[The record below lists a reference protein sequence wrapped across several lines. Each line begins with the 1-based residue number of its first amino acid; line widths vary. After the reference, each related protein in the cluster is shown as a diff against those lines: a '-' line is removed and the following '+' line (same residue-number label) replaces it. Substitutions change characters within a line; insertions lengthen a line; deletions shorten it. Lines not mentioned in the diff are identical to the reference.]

1 MYTYQL
7 VIIVYQ
13 DVYLKVDFMDI
24 NGLIYLAP
32 FFIGILSIVYIVRI
46 KIFDRV
52 YGLDLSELDETE
64 VSVFSP
70 ISDKDLK
77 EVKSFQEEEDD
88 DQIDQSNILIEDYY
102 RKL

>member
-1 MYTYQL
+1 MYSYQL
-7 VIIVYQ
+7 VVVIYD
-13 DVYLKVDFMDI
+13 DVYLRTDYIDI
-24 NGLIYLAP
+24 NQLIYLAP
-32 FFIGILSIVYIVRI
+32 FFIGILSIVYLIRI

-52 YGLDLSELDETE
+52 YGIDLSELDETE